1 MTQKITFRGRGK
13 YQDEIDARNAS
24 RLGNANPFVAGVQ
37 TVIDGGVGEAVK
49 GSRTPYGAPRHMPQ
63 ELVEGARTSNFA
75 QADAPANAP
84 QDDPINQ
91 SGDLALGTSATRQPN
106 RDQEALNTERLE
118 QKLALYRGTM
128 CNAHDSLNPRQN
140 IGRLG

>member
-13 YQDEIDARNAS
+13 YQDKIDASNAA

-37 TVIDGGVGEAVK
+37 AVVDGGFGHPIK
-49 GSRTPYGAPRHMPQ
+49 DSRTAYGAPRHMPQ
-63 ELVEGARTSNFA
+63 ELLQGKSSNFA

-84 QDDPINQ
+84 QDDPLNQ
-91 SGDLALGTSATRQPN
+91 TGDLALGTAATRQPN

-128 CNAHDSLNPRQN
+128 GNAHDSLNPRQN
-140 IGRLG
+140 IGRLA